1 MTNPERTIDQK
12 RRNPME
18 SGVEEK
24 TTAKKKGSRRKRERQ
39 RLLLFKT
46 DEGDLGKEKQTKQKP
61 ESKGQSHLFP
71 FEEIKE

>member
-1 MTNPERTIDQK
+1 
-12 RRNPME
+12 ME

-46 DEGDLGKEKQTKQKP
+46 DEGDLGKEKQGPSKNLNQKGKAISFLLRK
-61 ESKGQSHLFP
+61 SKNRNLK
-71 FEEIKE
+71 EELRT